1 MAETSS
7 EVLPTPAK
15 QKRKGGGFRFLF
27 MLLVILALVGFVIYH
42 FSVINSMKFFLV
54 PEADKLVVK
63 KGILFLSGNEP
74 YVPSNPDD
82 KWIYSPIDLPNGFGA
97 QQRAFDSLAELNHS
111 FATVLIGGSKK
122 LIFSDKEDD
131 YRKGI
136 AYLKRLGELEGL
148 KPEQVKLIMAL
159 TADVDY
165 IEAKRSYL
173 GVEMTLEKALKKFKQ
188 AETYGTGRF
197 ADAPKWIT
205 KVERLLDI
213 IRATKAGAIPKP
225 VPAVRNEFPDTG
237 DSVPP
242 AENDPDPLVD
252 LPSLQKNDSAPAAP
266 TGVGVP
272 ASQPPQG
279 I

>member
-7 EVLPTPAK
+7 EVLPAPEK
-15 QKRKGGGFRFLF
+15 HKRKGGGFRFLF

-74 YVPSNPDD
+74 YVPADPDD
-82 KWIYSPIDLPNGFGA
+82 KWIYSPIDLPDGFGA
-97 QQRAFDSLAELNHS
+97 EQRVFSSLAELNHS
-111 FATVLIGGSKK
+111 FAAVLIAESKK
-122 LIFSDKEDD
+122 LIFSSKEDE
-131 YRKGI
+131 YRKGLG
-136 AYLKRLGELEGL
+136 YLKRLGELEGL

-159 TADVDY
+159 NADVDY
-165 IEAKRSYL
+165 IEAKRSYQ

-197 ADAPKWIT
+197 ADAPKWIA
-205 KVERLLDI
+205 KVEKLLEI
-213 IRATKAGAIPKP
+213 IRATKAGVITKP
-225 VPAVRNEFPDTG
+225 VAPKSQIQPLQELDPEQKTPAQPD
-237 DSVPP
+237 DPQKAESLPEP
-242 AENDPDPLVD
+242 A
-252 LPSLQKNDSAPAAP
+252 
-266 TGVGVP
+266 GVP
-272 ASQPPQG
+272 APQG